1 MKKTLKEVK
10 QKFET
15 LSRKQKNCI
24 MKKQIFE
31 GEKQSLKIKICIS
44 SY

>member
-1 MKKTLKEVK
+1 MKKILKEMK

-24 MKKQIFE
+24 IKKQVFE
-31 GEKQSLKIKICIS
+31 GEKKIFKNMHI
-44 SY
+44 